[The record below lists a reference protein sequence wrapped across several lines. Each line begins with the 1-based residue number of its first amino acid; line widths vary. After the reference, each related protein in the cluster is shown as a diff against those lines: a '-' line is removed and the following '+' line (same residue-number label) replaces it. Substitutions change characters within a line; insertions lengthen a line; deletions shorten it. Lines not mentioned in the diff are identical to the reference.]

1 MSVDIPGIAFALT
14 TGVFTIFS
22 PCGYALLPGYVSYY
36 LGSSISRARAL
47 YGGLSCTLGL
57 VTVFSA
63 VGLLASALGSLV
75 PSLIPLLDLVA
86 AALLIALGLATLLE
100 LRLPYISV
108 PVKPSTRRGLAGF
121 YLFGV
126 VYGLAGVG
134 CSAPL
139 FLSVLLYAAG
149 GGVLNGLLTFVAYAV
164 GMGVPLVV
172 TSVLIA
178 EAKEYAIGRMASLT
192 PGLRRLSGVVLV
204 LVGLYL
210 IYFYYITYVSL

>member
-22 PCGYALLPGYVSYY
+22 PCGYALLPGYVSYD

-86 AALLIALGLATLLE
+86 AVLLIALGLATLLE
-100 LRLPYISV
+100 LRLPYITV
-108 PVKPSTRRGLAGF
+108 PVKPSKRRGLAGF

-149 GGVLNGLLTFVAYAV
+149 RGVLNGLLTFVAYAV

-172 TSVLIA
+172 TSVLVA
-178 EAKEYAIGRMASLT
+178 EAKEYAISRMASLT
-192 PGLRRLSGVVLV
+192 PGLRKLSGAVLV

-210 IYFYYITYVSL
+210 IYLYYVTYAPV